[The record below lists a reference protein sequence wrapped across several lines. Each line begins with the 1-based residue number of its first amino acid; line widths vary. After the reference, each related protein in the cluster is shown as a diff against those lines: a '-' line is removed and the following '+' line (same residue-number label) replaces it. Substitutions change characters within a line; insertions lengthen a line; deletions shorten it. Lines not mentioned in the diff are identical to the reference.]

1 VQVRRYLKKM
11 KFQNLLIGIAAMFV
25 LMLAA
30 CAPQGPGTTPS
41 DATELEADYQALIVE
56 LEAGGA
62 QVEQVGTIEQPTIGV
77 DARQVNV
84 NGFPV
89 QVIVF
94 QDESARLNIQDQ
106 IAQQPN
112 LIPETGG
119 LTENQQ
125 VMIWGEGRLMV
136 IYAGTDS
143 GVVEPLTD
151 AMGEPVLILESGA
164 VG

>member
-1 VQVRRYLKKM
+1 M
-11 KFQNLLIGIAAMFV
+11 KFQKLFIGIAAILV

-30 CAPQGPGTTPS
+30 CARQEPGITP
-41 DATELEADYQALIVE
+41 DGATGLEADYQALLAE
-56 LEAGGA
+56 LQAGGA
-62 QVEQVGTIEQPTIGV
+62 QVEQVGTIEQPMIGA

-94 QDESARLNIQDQ
+94 QDENARLNIQDQ
-106 IAQQPN
+106 LAQQPN

-119 LTENQQ
+119 LADGEQ
-125 VMIWGEGRLMV
+125 VLIWGEGRIMV
-136 IYAGTDS
+136 VYAGTNL

>member
-1 VQVRRYLKKM
+1 M
-11 KFQNLLIGIAAMFV
+11 KYQKFIGIAVIV
-25 LMLAA
+25 LLVMSA
-30 CAPQGPGTTPS
+30 CAPRETGTTPPNN
-41 DATELEADYQALIVE
+41 ATELEADVQALLVE

-62 QVEQVGTIEQPTIGV
+62 QVEQVGTIEQPMIGA
-77 DARQVNV
+77 DARQINV

-89 QVIVF
+89 QVIIF

-106 IAQQPN
+106 LAQQPN

-119 LTENQQ
+119 LADGEQ
-125 VMIWGEGRLMV
+125 VMIWGEGRIMV
-136 IYAGTDS
+136 VYAGTNL
-143 GVVEPLTD
+143 GVVEPLTE